1 MENLNYTVI
10 YEQAEEG
17 NWGAYVPDLPVCCGG
32 AATREELEVLMREA
46 IEIHMED
53 LKAQGLPVPPP
64 GSAAVVL
71 EAAGYPV
78 VLEQTESGTWSA
90 HSVDLPVFA
99 TGKTLEDV
107 RRNMQ
112 RESACGWRRLA
123 RMAWRSRHLLW
134 SLSRMRGRA
143 SLPHL
148 VILDPSACLAVGD
161 GHVLAAVTL

>member
-46 IEIHMED
+46 IEIHIED

-107 RRNMQ
+107 RLNIAEGIGVWMEETRKDGM
-112 RESACGWRRLA
+112 EIPA
-123 RMAWRSRHLLW
+123 
-134 SLSRMRGRA
+134 
-143 SLPHL
+143 
-148 VILDPSACLAVGD
+148 PSV
-161 GHVLAAVTL
+161 VTVADAG

>member
-1 MENLNYTVI
+1 MDT
-10 YEQAEEG
+10 
-17 NWGAYVPDLPVCCGG
+17 
-32 AATREELEVLMREA
+32 T
-46 IEIHMED
+46 D

-107 RRNMQ
+107 RLNIAEGIGVWMEETRKDGM
-112 RESACGWRRLA
+112 EIPA
-123 RMAWRSRHLLW
+123 
-134 SLSRMRGRA
+134 
-143 SLPHL
+143 
-148 VILDPSACLAVGD
+148 PSV
-161 GHVLAAVTL
+161 VTVADAG